1 MPIARL
7 PLAFSIQSRTASTAK
22 DARLVNGM
30 KEARSDKTEIIKRPG
45 LTQRILTAIV
55 GSLPSGQAQG
65 IFSWNNYLIAAF
77 NNNIYTIQGN
87 NSSLLGTIQGT
98 VLPIY
103 YTSVNADAY
112 LAFQNGSNLYTI
124 NKGTPPTFTGGVGLS
139 GVVAAVTVN
148 TGGGYYGYATPVTI
162 TVGTTTT
169 INLANHG
176 LVVGQGV
183 SFRGTLP
190 TGMVVDGL
198 YQVGTVP
205 TSGTFTINS
214 AIINAGAGIAVTTSG
229 TSSGVT
235 LLASPTVTFA
245 ASPTGVTATGVAQIY
260 NNQVSAIVITN
271 GGTLYPSTPA
281 ITFSAPNG
289 SLATTA
295 TATVNPLGILQGGD
309 VWYVDIYN
317 ANAGLYISKAEVGS
331 GGTGYTSAP
340 AVTFSHSIYNTSFP
354 AATGY
359 ATINSMG
366 LVTAITISSG
376 GQYAYIARSPNGQD
390 VQAEPI
396 TVTIAAPTV
405 VTATAT
411 AVMASSITGPF
422 APGLAYLD
430 NTVYVMDTHAN
441 IYASHVDNPTLWYT
455 ASIQASSDPDM
466 GQALYRHL
474 NYLVAFGQ
482 WSIEFFYDAG
492 TAPPASPLAVNQA
505 AKLEMGCANGYTV
518 AAAPQTLVWVGQ
530 SLTEGRAVYMLDG
543 TSPVKVSTRYIEKYL
558 NKMDLMTTP
567 QNTTAYCITVSGHT
581 LYVLTCKD
589 VSMPITLVFDLDA
602 QEWYQWTSQS
612 GDTGVVNSGTETYF
626 NKTFYNGNIEYTPG
640 IILQGDTDGNIYQ
653 MSFDYTSDAGNNI
666 YLRAVSPNGDSGTN
680 KRKFYPRIE
689 IIGDKVVGSAYVRH
703 SDNDYATWSNYRPV
717 TLSYDRPVLYQN
729 GQARRRAWEIF
740 VSDNIPVRLE
750 AAELDIVIGETGEA

>member
-30 KEARSDKTEIIKRPG
+30 KEARSEKTEIIKRPG
-45 LTQRILTAIV
+45 LLQRNIV
-55 GSLPSGQAQG
+55 GALPSGQAQG

-77 NNNIYTIQGN
+77 NNNIYAIQGTV
-87 NSSLLGTIQGT
+87 STLLGNITGT

-103 YTSVNADAY
+103 YASVNADAY

-124 NKGTPPTFTGGVGLS
+124 TKGTPPTFTGGVGLA
-139 GVVAAVTVN
+139 GIVASVSID
-148 TGGGYYGYATPVTI
+148 TGGGYYGYATPCTI
-162 TVGTTTT
+162 TVGATTT
-169 INLANHG
+169 INLTAHG

-198 YQVGTVP
+198 YQVGST
-205 TSGTFTINS
+205 TANSFTINS
-214 AIINAGAGIAVTTSG
+214 TIINGGVGTAIVTSG

-235 LLASPTVTFA
+235 LLASPTVTFS

-260 NNQVSAIVITN
+260 NHQVSNIIITN
-271 GGTLYPSTPA
+271 GGTLYTAAPTITIGAPPAGYSSATSTIICSRYTIGGDFNYIIPGDFLHA
-281 ITFSAPNG
+281 ALISAPITTAGSGYITAPTITFSQSANTALPAATGATVVNDAGQITAINLTSGGLYLITGPTNNFTTETVTATITAPVI
-289 SLATTA
+289 STA
-295 TATVNPLGILQGGD
+295 TAT
-309 VWYVDIYN
+309 
-317 ANAGLYISKAEVGS
+317 S
-331 GGTGYTSAP
+331 
-340 AVTFSHSIYNTSFP
+340 
-354 AATGY
+354 
-359 ATINSMG
+359 
-366 LVTAITISSG
+366 
-376 GQYAYIARSPNGQD
+376 
-390 VQAEPI
+390 
-396 TVTIAAPTV
+396 
-405 VTATAT
+405 
-411 AVMASSITGPF
+411 VMASSITGPF

-441 IYASHVDNPTLWYT
+441 IYASHIDNPTLWYT

-466 GQALYRHL
+466 GQALFRHL

-530 SLTEGRAVYMLDG
+530 SLTEGRAVYLMDG
-543 TSPVKVSTRYIEKYL
+543 MSPKKVSTRYIEKYL
-558 NKMDLMTTP
+558 NKMDMMTTP
-567 QNTTAYCITVSGHT
+567 QNVSAYCITISGHT

-589 VSMPITLVFDLDA
+589 VSMPITLVYDLDE

-612 GDTGVVNSGTETYF
+612 GDTGIVNSGTETYF
-626 NKTFYNGNIEYTPG
+626 NKTFYNGNIEYTPS
-640 IILQGDTDGNIYQ
+640 IILQGDTDGNIYT
-653 MSFDYTSDAGNNI
+653 MSFDYPNDNGNHI
-666 YLRAVSPNGDSGTN
+666 YLRAVSPNMDSGTN

-689 IIGDKVVGSAYVRH
+689 IIGDKVVGNAYIRH
-703 SDNDYATWSNYRPV
+703 SDNDYATWSPYRQV
-717 TLSYDRPVLYQN
+717 LLSVDRPVLYQN
-729 GQARRRAWEIF
+729 AQARRRAWEVFI
-740 VSDNIPVRLE
+740 SDDIPVRLE
-750 AAELDIVIGETGEA
+750 AAEIDFVVGETGEA